1 MKATVKFG
9 ALVIVIIGTLAWLAA
24 GGINDSKS
32 YYKTISEITRMS
44 NDEKAKKLRVAGN
57 VEAGSIA
64 RHGADVAFTLVE
76 EGLKLKVVYNGTDP
90 LPDTFKDGAQALAD
104 GKLTADGT
112 FHANKIS
119 AKCASK
125 YEVKPGGK
133 YNDNK
138 PLNQKQAGI

>member
-1 MKATVKFG
+1 MKASVKFG
-9 ALVIVIIGTLAWLAA
+9 ALVVVIISTLAWLAA

-32 YYKTISEITRMS
+32 YYKTISEITKLS
-44 NDEKAKKLRVAGN
+44 SSEKANRLRVAGN

-64 RHGADVAFTLVE
+64 RHGQDVAFTLVE
-76 EGLKLKVVYNGTDP
+76 EGQKLKVVYNGSEP

-112 FHANKIS
+112 FHASKIS

-125 YEVKPGGK
+125 YEAKPGEK
-133 YNDNK
+133 YNTK
-138 PLNQKQAGI
+138 PVNQKQAGA

>member
-9 ALVIVIIGTLAWLAA
+9 ILVVVIIGTLAWLAA

-32 YYKTISEITRMS
+32 YYKTIAEIS
-44 NDEKAKKLRVAGN
+44 KLANEEKAKKLRVAGN
-57 VEAGSIA
+57 VEAGSIE
-64 RHGADVAFTLVE
+64 RHGQDVAFTLVE
-76 EGLKLKVVYNGTDP
+76 EGLKLKVVYSGSEP

-125 YEVKPGGK
+125 YEAKPGEK
-133 YNDNK
+133 YNNK
-138 PLNQKQAGI
+138 PLNQKQAGA

>member
-9 ALVIVIIGTLAWLAA
+9 ILVVVIIGTLAWLAA

-32 YYKTISEITRMS
+32 YYKTIAEIS
-44 NDEKAKKLRVAGN
+44 KLANEEKVKKLRVAGN
-57 VEAGSIA
+57 VEAGSIE
-64 RHGADVAFTLVE
+64 RHGQDVAFTLVE
-76 EGLKLKVVYNGTDP
+76 EGLKLKVVYNGSEP

-125 YEVKPGGK
+125 YEAKPGEK
-133 YNDNK
+133 YNTK
-138 PLNQKQAGI
+138 PVNQKQVGA